1 VESFKVSVIAV
12 CAALFGAAALAAPK
26 MDCKASGPGGK
37 WYKAASDFRG
47 GWCTPTA
54 NQILPAGLFGAQA
67 TVYDRV
73 TPLVGSRTFQ
83 CTQLPDGTAAWVPV
97 SATCSRLIK
106 PTRTEATK

>member
-1 VESFKVSVIAV
+1 MKSFKVSMIAA
-12 CAALFGAAALAAPK
+12 CAVLFSVAALAAPK
-26 MDCKASGPGGK
+26 LDCKASGPGGK
-37 WYKAASDFRG
+37 WFKAASNFRG

-54 NQILPAGLFGAQA
+54 NQILPAGRFGARA

-97 SATCSRLIK
+97 SATCQRSIK
-106 PTRTEATK
+106 PAKAEPAK